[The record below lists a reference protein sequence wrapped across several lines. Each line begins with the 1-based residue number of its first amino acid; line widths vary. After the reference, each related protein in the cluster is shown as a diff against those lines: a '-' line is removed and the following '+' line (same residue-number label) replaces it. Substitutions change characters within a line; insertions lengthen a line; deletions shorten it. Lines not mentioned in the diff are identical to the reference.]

1 MIFKD
6 PWVLFIFPVIIILAY
21 VIKRMRRSSSIR
33 FSSGELVEDFRP
45 TLKVLLARN
54 LPYVRACAMLLFL
67 LALARPQ
74 IPLEHTKIHTEGID
88 IVLAIDVSTSMLA
101 EDFTIGRRRYNRLEV
116 AKMVVENFI
125 RGRRSDRIG
134 MVAFAARAYTV
145 CPLTLDYDW
154 LIGNLERVA
163 IGSIE
168 DGTAVGSAVSSSL
181 SRLKE
186 SEAKSKIVILLTDGI
201 NNAGKVSP
209 LNAAEVAKA
218 LGIKVY
224 TVGAGTKGFAPYPAR
239 GLGGRKIYQDVKIEI
254 DEETLKR
261 IAEETGGRYF
271 RATDT
276 ESLKAIYKEIDS
288 MEKTQIEEVGFRE
301 YKEIFFKFLSAGLI
315 FLMVEIILSNTV
327 LRRVP

>member
-21 VIKRMRRSSSIR
+21 ALRRIQRSSSIR
-33 FSSGELVEDFRP
+33 FSSGELVEGFRP

-54 LPYVRACAMLLFL
+54 LLYVRLCAMLLFL

-101 EDFTIGRRRYNRLEV
+101 EDFTIARRRYNRLEV

-134 MVAFAARAYTV
+134 MVGFAARAYTV

-154 LIGNLERVA
+154 LIGNLERLA

-201 NNAGKVSP
+201 NNAGRVSP
-209 LNAAEVAKA
+209 LSAAEVAKA

-239 GLGGRKIYQDVKIEI
+239 GPWGQTIYQDVKIEI

-276 ESLKAIYKEIDS
+276 ESLQAIFKEIDS
-288 MEKTQIEEVGFRE
+288 MEKTLIEEIGFRE
-301 YKEIFFKFLSAGLI
+301 YKEVFFRFLSIGLI